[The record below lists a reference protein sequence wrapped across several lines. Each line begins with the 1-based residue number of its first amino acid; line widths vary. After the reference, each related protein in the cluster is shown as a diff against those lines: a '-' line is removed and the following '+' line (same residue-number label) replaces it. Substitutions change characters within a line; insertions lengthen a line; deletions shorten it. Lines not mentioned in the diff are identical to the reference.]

1 MDQENGRRRLDRRD
15 EQTSALA
22 KLSALRADRLA
33 GMAATYEVA
42 LAELHAW
49 NDPAVA
55 GLTGRLKALQ
65 AETRRAARG
74 RFALRA

>member
-1 MDQENGRRRLDRRD
+1 MEQENGRRRLDRRD
-15 EQTSALA
+15 EQPRALA
-22 KLSALRADRLA
+22 KLSAVRADRLA
-33 GMAATYEVA
+33 GMAVTYEVA
-42 LAELHAW
+42 LAELQAW

-55 GLTGRLKALQ
+55 GLTGRLEALQ